1 MSRNETIRSFTEQS
15 TEMKLLPI
23 ICLGIFSAF
32 HVCAQNEHPS
42 IHEQQLNEYNALGNA
57 NATYYESLPTEI
69 TPASPGAKVNCNLNK
84 IVYGWHPYWIG
95 SAYQNY
101 QWDLLSHMAFFS
113 YEVNAAD
120 GQPTNT
126 HGWST
131 SAAVTAALASGN
143 TKVTLCVTLFSGH
156 ATFFA
161 NPTAQ
166 QTLITNL
173 INLVQSR
180 GAHGVNIDFEG
191 IPGSQGTNFANFMVN
206 LSNQMHTAIPGSEV
220 STALYAVD
228 WGGVFDFSIMEPVV
242 DHYIIMGY
250 DYYYSG
256 SSTAGPTDPLYQFGT
271 TYNYTLSRSI
281 TYYLDMGCPKEKLV
295 LGLPNYG
302 YEWPTTSQIVP
313 SSTTGSGTARIYS
326 YVRNNTS
333 GNYSVGNQTWQSDS
347 YTDVFAF
354 NTGTNRQCLIS
365 LDSAWRKRL
374 EHVNHAGIAGIG
386 IWALGYDNG
395 YSDLW
400 LAMEDYLTDC
410 YVDPCAGTIH
420 DFGGPTKNYYNNE
433 DYTWTIAPAGAI
445 SIDVNF
451 TMFNVEA
458 NYDYLYI
465 YDGPDD
471 TYPQLPGSPFTG
483 TTSPGAFTT
492 SSGAVTFRFYSDGA
506 TVAPGFLADYY
517 CTAQLP
523 PTANFSVNQLT
534 VCAGDSIALV
544 NNSIDADDYAWSTD
558 LGVISD
564 TTVQNPYLVP
574 STSGNYAITLSV
586 SNAAGTDQQ
595 TQSVFIQVNQPPVAG
610 ASVSNSNLSLP
621 NAIAYFSNSS
631 TNASSYQWQFGDGSS
646 STDTQPWHEYTASG
660 VYTVLLIVSNDGCMD
675 DTTTLTI
682 TVGQAAL
689 SEVDNGIELIYPNP
703 FQQEI
708 SIVAKQPIVELTVFD
723 AAGRKILSKA
733 SYEGTKGKLS
743 IHSSAAGEY
752 LLKITTDSGS
762 YYRRI
767 IKE

>member
-1 MSRNETIRSFTEQS
+1 M
-15 TEMKLLPI
+15 L
-23 ICLGIFSAF
+23 SAF
-32 HVCAQNEHPS
+32 HVRAQDEHPS
-42 IHEQQLNEYNALGNA
+42 IHEQQLNQYNALGND
-57 NATYYESLPTEI
+57 NAAYYEALPTEFMV
-69 TPASPGAKVNCNLNK
+69 PKPVSKVNCNLNK

-101 QWDLLSHMAFFS
+101 QWDLLSHFAFFS

-120 GQPTNT
+120 GQPNNT

-156 ATFFA
+156 ATFFG

-191 IPGSQGTNFANFMVN
+191 IPGAQATNFANFMVN

-228 WGGVFDFSIMEPVV
+228 WNGVFDFSIMEPEV

-256 SSTAGPTDPLYQFGT
+256 SATAGPTDPLYQFGT
-271 TYNYTLSRSI
+271 TYNYTLSKSI
-281 TYYLDMGCPKEKLV
+281 TYYLDAGCPKEKLV

-302 YEWPTTSQIVP
+302 YEWPTTAQTVP
-313 SSTTGSGTARIYS
+313 SSTTGSGTARSYS

-333 GNYSVGNQTWQSDS
+333 GNYSTGNQSWNGDS
-347 YTDVFAF
+347 FTDIFAF
-354 NTGTNRQCLIS
+354 NTTTDRQCVIS

-374 EHVNHAGIAGIG
+374 EHVNRSGIAGIG

-395 YSDLW
+395 YSELW
-400 LAMEDYLTDC
+400 SAMEDYLTDC
-410 YVDPCAGTIH
+410 YSDPCSGTIH
-420 DFGGPTKNYYNNE
+420 DFGGPTKNYYDNE

-445 SIDVNF
+445 SLDFNF

-471 TYPQLPGSPFTG
+471 TYPQLLGSPFTG
-483 TTSPGAFTT
+483 TTSPGAFT
-492 SSGAVTFRFYSDGA
+492 SSTGAVTFRFFSDGL
-506 TVAPGFLADYY
+506 TVTPGFLADYY
-517 CTAQLP
+517 CTPQLP
-523 PTANFSVNQLT
+523 PSANFSINQLT

-544 NNSIDADDYAWSTD
+544 NNSIDADDYAWTTT
-558 LGVISD
+558 LGSISD
-564 TTVQNPYLVP
+564 TTAQNPYLVP
-574 STSGNYAITLSV
+574 LNSGTYDITLLV

-595 TQSVFIQVNQPPVAG
+595 AQSIFIQVNQAPVAN
-610 ASVSNSNLSLP
+610 ASVSATNLSLP

-631 TNASSYQWQFGDGSS
+631 TNAGAYVWQFGDGSS
-646 STDTQPWHEYTASG
+646 STDAQPWHEYTATG
-660 VYTVLLIVSNDGCMD
+660 VYTVLLIASNDGCAD

-682 TVGQAAL
+682 TVGEAAL
-689 SEVDNGIELIYPNP
+689 SENENGVTMVYPNP
-703 FQQEI
+703 FHNDLEV
-708 SIVAKQPIVELTVFD
+708 SAKQTIEAIALFD
-723 AAGRKILSKA
+723 AGGRQIVCRINL
-733 SYEGTKGKLS
+733 EGTTGKVSVNS
-743 IHSSAAGEY
+743 IASGEY
-752 LLKITTDSGS
+752 LLKIVTASGVH
-762 YYRRI
+762 YRRVV
-767 IKE
+767 KE